1 MLVVIHRPEQNSMFW
16 SIKLNQGKS
25 IAQNTVYDLRFLH
38 SVPGA
43 SSKPI
48 KQAELETWAGH

>member
-1 MLVVIHRPEQNSMFW
+1 MFW

-25 IAQNTVYDLRFLH
+25 IAQNIVYDLRFLH